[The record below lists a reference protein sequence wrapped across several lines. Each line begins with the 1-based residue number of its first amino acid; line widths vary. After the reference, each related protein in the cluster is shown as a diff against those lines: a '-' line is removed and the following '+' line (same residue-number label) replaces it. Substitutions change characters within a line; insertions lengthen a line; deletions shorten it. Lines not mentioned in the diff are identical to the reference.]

1 MDYHKIDHE
10 NTISYKFEFENRSA
24 FEVGYKDF
32 FVELQED
39 FDPTHS
45 GEHYLKAGTS
55 YNFRGAYAAFNST
68 RKTMFNWQAEAAKG
82 TFYSGNIQYIQGEVG
97 YRIQPFVNLSMNFNY
112 TDMDL
117 GDPFKHTKYV
127 LLGPKMDIT
136 FTDKL
141 FWSTFVQYNE
151 QIDNMNINSRF
162 QWRYQPVSDIFLVYT
177 DNYIPGNWNSRN
189 RALVLKMTYWFN

>member
-1 MDYHKIDHE
+1 
-10 NTISYKFEFENRSA
+10 
-24 FEVGYKDF
+24 
-32 FVELQED
+32 
-39 FDPTHS
+39 
-45 GEHYLKAGTS
+45 
-55 YNFRGAYAAFNST
+55 
-68 RKTMFNWQAEAAKG
+68 MFNWEAEASKG
-82 TFYSGNIQYIQGEVG
+82 TFYSGNIQYVQGEIG
-97 YRIQPFVNLSMNFNY
+97 YRIQPYVNLSMNFNY

-117 GDPFKHTKYV
+117 GEPFEHTKYV

-177 DNYIPGNWNSRN
+177 DNYIPGDWNSRN